1 MYSFARKKIYNPLNA
16 GLIKE
21 NIHSGMFARKPDIS
35 RIAVFE
41 INVKKWQYKRLKQE
55 VEEAWGHHEQYKYNF
70 LGLFTLIVVGCG
82 TTIKDHFLCTEWVT
96 DLLNSCKIEL
106 FGGKAP
112 IKVTPCDY
120 CKKLE
125 DYIIYEGLTKDYP
138 FYNREIQYSS
148 AVNC

>member
-70 LGLFTLIVVGCG
+70 LGLFTLIVGCG